1 MTYLTGS
8 ASSGITEIQQQQ
20 WRLKMTMTLNPAR
33 DEVQAAFLKAHL
45 KMVKIGMLPAKG
57 MTKTKLLA
65 KAGGITGV
73 KYKRGQYDAAI
84 ADLQVIVDEAIQC
97 K

>member
-1 MTYLTGS
+1 
-8 ASSGITEIQQQQ
+8 
-20 WRLKMTMTLNPAR
+20 MTMTLNPAR

-45 KMVKIGMLPAKG
+45 KMVKIGMLPCRG

-65 KAGGITGV
+65 KAGAITGN

-84 ADLQVIVDEAIQC
+84 ADLQTIVDEAC
-97 K
+97 GK